1 MSHQDPEIAQA
12 SYTYIKCKI
21 FKVMLI
27 VKNSWFPFGGYST
40 INICGIL
47 FTKKKE
53 IDERTYV
60 HESIHTKQMIEMLFI
75 FFYLWYGIE
84 YLILRFFHKSQNCT
98 YHDVSFEEEAYE
110 HENDISYLKI
120 RKRYAWF
127 HYLKIK
133 SNEPRRGC
141 KH

>member
-1 MSHQDPEIAQA
+1 
-12 SYTYIKCKI
+12 
-21 FKVMLI
+21 MLI
-27 VKNSWFPFGGYST
+27 IKNSWFPFGRYST
-40 INICGIL
+40 INLFGIL
-47 FTKKKE
+47 FTKKSE

-110 HENDISYLKI
+110 HQYDKGYLTTRKHYAWVKYLKT
-120 RKRYAWF
+120 
-127 HYLKIK
+127 H
-133 SNEPRRGC
+133 SNKPRNDC
-141 KH
+141 DHWICDDEV